1 MKRIIAILLALIM
14 IFAFAACKGKDDKND
29 TTAES
34 SQDANADV
42 QDTQTG
48 DAESNAAESTA
59 DDSTAV
65 APSEGGSE
73 AATQGQ
79 QGGQQGNK
87 PAAEIK
93 APVNGSKAEIVAFFN
108 KYASAMKSY
117 TGKVSVKR
125 VQGTTSKINSLNPD
139 KILGIDLI
147 AKAEPLLPN
156 DYPKTATKTF
166 NGGKASDGTT
176 LASFL
181 PAAKRASYKV
191 DPAGVKAAS
200 CVKQG
205 SGWKVS
211 ITLVTESGE
220 GLTFVPKHHGSCFD
234 TLSLT
239 PDDFKPFSR
248 RARRLII
255 RAARSL
261 SCSTRTVLSRASMS
275 ASRQMLSANLPSVI
289 AMLVSMLTSPA
300 HGSSSTISLIN
311 RNFIKIWVCRLA
323 RQTFSA
329 FNVG

>member
-1 MKRIIAILLALIM
+1 MAEDALPKDERRQTMKRIIAILLALIM

-59 DDSTAV
+59 DDTAV

-79 QGGQQGNK
+79 QGGSQGGQQGNK

-93 APVNGSKAEIVAFFN
+93 APVNGSKADIVAFFN
-108 KYASAMKSY
+108 KYATAMKQY
-117 TGKVSVKR
+117 KGKVTVKR
-125 VQGTTSKINSLNPD
+125 VQGTTSKINSLDPN
-139 KILGIDLI
+139 KILGVDLV

-156 DYPKTATKTF
+156 DYPKTATQTF
-166 NGGKASDGTT
+166 NGGKAADGTT

-181 PAAKRASYKV
+181 PASKRAAYNV
-191 DPAGVKAAS
+191 NPAGVKSAS

-205 SGWKVS
+205 NWKVS
-211 ITLVTESGE
+211 ITLVVESGE
-220 GLTFVPKHHGSCFD
+220 GLTFVPTHHGSCFD

-239 PDDFKPFSR
+239 PDDFKPFNPKSTKVTYQSGTFTFVL
-248 RARRLII
+248 RADGTL
-255 RAARSL
+255 
-261 SCSTRTVLSRASMS
+261 ASIS
-275 ASRQMLSANLPSVI
+275 VSEPANV
-289 AMLVSMLTSPA
+289 
-300 HGSSSTISLIN
+300 
-311 RNFIKIWVCRLA
+311 VCRL
-323 RQTFSA
+323 TFGNS
-329 FNVG
+329 NVGIDADFTGTWKQDFTFTY